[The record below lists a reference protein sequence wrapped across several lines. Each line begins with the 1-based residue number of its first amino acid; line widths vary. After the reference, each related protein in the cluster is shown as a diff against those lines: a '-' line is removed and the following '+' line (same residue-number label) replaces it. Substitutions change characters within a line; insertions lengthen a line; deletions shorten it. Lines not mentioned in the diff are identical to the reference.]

1 MPANKRSASL
11 HEFFA
16 AILLREY
23 DLLMKYWYR
32 TPRVLMGQYRMTFQ
46 EKLIF
51 VDLETTGAHAAND
64 RITEIGIV
72 SVSPDGG
79 IEQWS
84 TFVNPGRPIPS
95 FIQGLTGISDSMV
108 AAAPAFETL
117 ASAIRDR
124 LEGGLFIAHNARFDY
139 GFLHHAFARTGHV
152 LRSEVLCTVKL
163 SRALFPQEKK
173 HNLDILIE
181 RHGLIPQA
189 RHRALADADLLWQ
202 LWGKLTATM
211 QHDIFLQTVKNLR
224 HQPNFPSPD
233 VSLAN

>member
-1 MPANKRSASL
+1 
-11 HEFFA
+11 
-16 AILLREY
+16 
-23 DLLMKYWYR
+23 
-32 TPRVLMGQYRMTFQ
+32 MTFQ

-51 VDLETTGAHAAND
+51 VDLETTGAHVAND

-79 IEQWS
+79 IERWS
-84 TFVNPGRPIPS
+84 TFVNPGRPIPP
-95 FIQGLTGISDSMV
+95 FIQGLTGISDNMV

-117 ASAIRDR
+117 AGSVRER
-124 LEGGLFIAHNARFDY
+124 LDCGLFIAHNARFDY
-139 GFLHHAFARTGHV
+139 GFLHHAFARTGHA

-173 HNLDILIE
+173 HNLDTLVA

-211 QHDIFLQTVKNLR
+211 QHDIFSQTVKSLRQRPNL
-224 HQPNFPSPD
+224 PSPD
-233 VSLAN
+233 VLQVD